1 MLQFPPPG
9 SHLNRRPGP
18 IPSPLAPRRMPE
30 PVPVLLLGFER
41 TMNYLRSAALGRA
54 MAESCTL
61 EWKSYDESTVLN
73 AIYTLLPW
81 KEKPGSVEMKMARGD
96 ELGERYGHHLRHL
109 VSGWTTAMFHGAVA
123 TKTFLD
129 RVESRKA
136 RDAAHIE
143 QVAQDVREINAQ
155 VVGELTSA
163 INNLAA
169 IKLGSTIAIAALSGG
184 ASIYAVGLLGT
195 AGAASAAA
203 VAATAGMINTAYSVT
218 GSLISNWHKAA
229 SAKVVGVTIEGAKA
243 VGGKLAGDA
252 GENMFKQGAAMVAAN
267 QEAMIAAAE
276 KMTLARNGFISAV
289 RHKSRAH
296 SLRAMAKAGDEV
308 NAAARNMQQGRAA
321 MGAGSRLAVGAA
333 IFFAAVDVIQGI
345 CEYQEDT
352 AD

>member
-1 MLQFPPPG
+1 
-9 SHLNRRPGP
+9 
-18 IPSPLAPRRMPE
+18 
-30 PVPVLLLGFER
+30 
-41 TMNYLRSAALGRA
+41 
-54 MAESCTL
+54 
-61 EWKSYDESTVLN
+61 
-73 AIYTLLPW
+73 
-81 KEKPGSVEMKMARGD
+81 
-96 ELGERYGHHLRHL
+96 L
-109 VSGWTTAMFHGAVA
+109 VSGWTTAIYHGSVA

-129 RVESRKA
+129 TVESRKA

-163 INNLAA
+163 INTLAA

-276 KMTLARNGFISAV
+276 KMTLARNGFMSAV

-296 SLRAMAKAGDEV
+296 SLRAMAKAGDEIV
-308 NAAARNMQQGRAA
+308 CVLAPSDREVNWKKLANAAGAKSAA
-321 MGAGSRLAVGAA
+321 MMGAADADRFRALFRAIGEDIMWFSRLIMPDEQLAA
-333 IFFAAVDVIQGI
+333 ILGDPRVESYAMTGGGGDIGLVIGTGYAALGRRVSGG
-345 CEYQEDT
+345 
-352 AD
+352 